1 MSPWTV
7 RLLAFLRFMAVS
19 LLAFLL
25 LSPYIKNLERII
37 EPPIIVLA
45 QDNSQSLI
53 LTKDSTKI
61 KEDYLTNLNQLKN
74 TIAESYELKFYTFG
88 EAVKED
94 GVIDFKEKQTDI
106 SQLIEEVEN
115 RFSNRNVG
123 ALIISSDGIYNK
135 GSNPLYQSA
144 NFDFPIYSIALGDTT
159 IQKDL
164 KIERITANK
173 IAYLNNQFPIEIQ
186 LNAQKL
192 KGQIAELK
200 IYNNGQL
207 LHNEKIQIDATDYLS
222 TRTVILEAKKV
233 GLQKYSVQ
241 LTTLD
246 GEISVTNNQKSVYV
260 DVLDGREKILL
271 LANSPHPDVA
281 AIKRSIE
288 NNENYEVKVALI
300 ADFNE
305 KLDAYN
311 LVILH
316 NLPANSAHSSKL
328 KNIISQNISTLFVVG
343 AQTNIQLLNQL
354 NTGLSISARGN
365 QSNEITAVANST
377 FPLFSVSEN
386 AIKNVGTFPPLNAPF
401 GKYMVSKQSYTLLNQ
416 KIGTVK
422 TEDPLWFFIQDNNRK
437 TGFII
442 GEGIWRWSLT
452 DFEKNSNNN
461 IFSEFIEK
469 SVQYLSV
476 KADKSFFRV
485 STENDFLENETVI
498 FDAQLYN
505 ESYELVND
513 VEVSLLLKNQE
524 DKDFSY
530 TFSKTENAYYLNAGK
545 LAVGDYSYTA
555 KVNYGG
561 KTLAENGTLTV
572 LPLDIESNNIQANKL
587 MLEELSKKYGG
598 KTFSAA
604 NMQEIVKE
612 IKSREDITSVSYSQN
627 KLSEVINLKWVFFLL
642 LSLLSIEW
650 FIRKRNGSY

>member
-1 MSPWTV
+1 MSLWTV
-7 RLLAFLRFMAVS
+7 RLLAFLRFTLVS
-19 LLAFLL
+19 FLAFLL
-25 LSPYIKNLERII
+25 LSPYIINLERII

-45 QDNSQSLI
+45 QDNSQSLV
-53 LTKDSTKI
+53 LTKDSNQFKNEYLNSLDQI
-61 KEDYLTNLNQLKN
+61 KNSISDN
-74 TIAESYELKFYTFG
+74 YELKFYTFG
-88 EAVKED
+88 EAIKVD
-94 GVIDFKEKQTDI
+94 GTIDFKEKQTDI

-123 ALIISSDGIYNK
+123 ALIIATDGIYNK
-135 GSNPLYQSA
+135 GSNPIYQSA
-144 NFDFPIYSIALGDTT
+144 NFDFPIYSIALGDTA

-173 IAYLNNQFPIEIQ
+173 IAYLNNKFPIEVQ

-192 KGQIAELK
+192 KGQLFELK
-200 IYNNGQL
+200 IFNNGQL
-207 LHNEKIQIDATDYLS
+207 LHNEKIQIDASDFLS
-222 TRTVILEAKKV
+222 TRTILLEAKNV
-233 GLQKYSVQ
+233 GLQKYAVQ
-241 LTTLD
+241 LTTID
-246 GEISVTNNQKSVYV
+246 GEISYTNNQKSVYV

-271 LANSPHPDVA
+271 LANAPHPDVA

-300 ADFNE
+300 NDFNE
-305 KLDAYN
+305 KLEAYN

-343 AQTNIQLLNQL
+343 GQSNIQLINQL
-354 NTGLSISARGN
+354 NTGLSISARGS
-365 QSNEITAVANST
+365 QTNEITAVANST
-377 FPLFSVSEN
+377 FPLFTVSEN
-386 AIKNVGTFPPLNAPF
+386 TINNVANFPPLSAPF
-401 GKYMVSKQSYTLLNQ
+401 GKYMVGKQHYILLNQ
-416 KIGTVK
+416 KIGSVK
-422 TEDPLWFFIQDNNRK
+422 TEDPLWFFIQENNQK
-437 TGFII
+437 IGYII
-442 GEGIWRWSLT
+442 GEGIWRWSLS
-452 DFEKNSNNN
+452 DFEKHKNKN
-461 IFSEFIEK
+461 IFNELIEK

-485 STENDFLENETVI
+485 SSENDFLENESVI

-513 VEVSLLLKNQE
+513 AEVSLLIKNQD
-524 DKDFSY
+524 DKEFSY

-555 KVNYGG
+555 KVNYAG
-561 KTLAENGTLTV
+561 KTMLENGTLTV
-572 LPLDIESNNIQANKL
+572 LPLDIESNNIQANRS

-598 KTFSAA
+598 KTFSVM
-604 NMQEIVKE
+604 NMQEIINE
-612 IKSREDITSVSYSQN
+612 IKNREDITAVSYSQN
-627 KLSEVINLKWVFFLL
+627 KLSEIINLKWVFFLL